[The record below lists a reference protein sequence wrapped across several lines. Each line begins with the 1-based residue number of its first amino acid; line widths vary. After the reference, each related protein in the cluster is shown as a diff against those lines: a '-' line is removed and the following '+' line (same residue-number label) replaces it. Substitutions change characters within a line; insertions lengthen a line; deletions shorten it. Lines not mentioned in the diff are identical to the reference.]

1 MKSRLLV
8 VSNVLI
14 YLSASF
20 LVATGLTLK
29 FKIDEHSSSA
39 LFLGLSREGWG
50 ELHFAIALT
59 VIAAT
64 LLHLFANLWW
74 ISQTYQKWKIP
85 TVLLIILG
93 ALPALILLLL

>member
-1 MKSRLLV
+1 MRSRLLIL
-8 VSNVLI
+8 SNILI
-14 YLSASF
+14 YLSASS

-29 FKIDEHSSSA
+29 FKIDEHSSNA

-64 LLHLFANLWW
+64 LLHIFANIWW
-74 ISQTYQKWKIP
+74 ISQTYQKWRFP
-85 TVLLIILG
+85 TIILITLG
-93 ALPALILLLL
+93 ALPAIILLLL

>member
-1 MKSRLLV
+1 MKSRILLI
-8 VSNVLI
+8 SNILI
-14 YLSASF
+14 YLSASS

-39 LFLGLSREGWG
+39 IFLGLSREGWG

-64 LLHLFANLWW
+64 LLHIFANLWW
-74 ISQTYQKWKIP
+74 ISQTYQKWQIP

>member
-1 MKSRLLV
+1 MKSRLLLI
-8 VSNVLI
+8 SNIFI

-29 FKIDEHSSSA
+29 FKIDEHSTTA
-39 LFLGLSREGWG
+39 LFLGLTREGWG
-50 ELHFAIALT
+50 ELHFATALT

-64 LLHLFANLWW
+64 LLHIFANLWW
-74 ISQTYQKWKIP
+74 ISQTYSKWRLFTI
-85 TVLLIILG
+85 LLIVLG